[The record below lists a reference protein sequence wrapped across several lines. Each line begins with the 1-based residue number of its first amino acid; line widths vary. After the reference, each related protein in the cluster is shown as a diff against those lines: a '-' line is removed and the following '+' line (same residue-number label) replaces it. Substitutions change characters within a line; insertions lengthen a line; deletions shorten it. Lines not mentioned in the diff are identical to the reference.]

1 MPGTEPSNSLKI
13 SQLSTVA
20 APVPLTAKLP
30 VVIGGATRVVN
41 LASFLNAVTGGTITS
56 VSAGAGIRLE
66 PNPITS
72 TGTISFYL
80 PGLVLPFAGAS
91 APFGWVFCNGTSYPI
106 GGVYEELFQAISY
119 TYGGSGNVFSV
130 PDLRGRLPFGTAEN
144 PTATSPLSVLSF
156 TSGDYHSL
164 GSTGGSEN
172 HQLTSGQ
179 SPLKTHLHTASGTM
193 IVYGRC
199 NDTNC
204 WDREEDC
211 DPPECYSDGNVHG
224 EVTRGNRQSSSS
236 STTTTPLAEVDAAL
250 AHNNMPPGLV
260 LNYIIKL

>member
-13 SQLSTVA
+13 SQLATVA
-20 APVPLTAKLP
+20 APVPLTTKLP
-30 VVIGGATRVVN
+30 VIIGGATRVVN
-41 LASFLNAVTGGTITS
+41 LSSFLNAVTGGTITS
-56 VSAGAGIRLE
+56 VSAGAGIKLE

-80 PGLVLPFAGAS
+80 PGLVLPYAGAS
-91 APFGWVFCNGTSYPI
+91 APFGWVFCNGASYPI

-130 PDLRGRLPFGTAEN
+130 PDLRGRLPFGKAESS
-144 PTATSPLSVLSF
+144 TSTSPLSVLSF
-156 TSGDYHSL
+156 TGGNYYSL

-193 IVYGRC
+193 IVYGSC
-199 NDTNC
+199 TDTQC
-204 WDREEDC
+204 FDKEGC
-211 DPPECYSDGNVHG
+211 TPPECFGDGNTHG
-224 EVTRGNRQSSSS
+224 EVTRGSRQSASSS
-236 STTTTPLAEVDAAL
+236 ITTTPLTAVDAAL